1 VNAEA
6 SQAQAQAQ
14 AQPRSL
20 RSTLRDNLVAG
31 ILVAAPLSVVLW
43 VFNKL
48 VLSMDGV
55 LALVPTSIR
64 SLRWSPP
71 WLEKP
76 ISILETPGLGFFL
89 TLLLILLI
97 GTVTRGYVGRTVIQ
111 SLNDLVS
118 RVPLLGTI
126 YAGTR
131 QLLEAVFSSRAQNFQ
146 RVVLVEF
153 PRAGCYCLGFLTAES
168 WQGVQ
173 DAVGKALVSVFVPT
187 TPNPTSGFFVMYP
200 TDDLRVLNMTVEEA
214 FKAIMSSGIV
224 MPADGGLVEGVNVAE
239 LTAEVAVISGELE
252 VES

>member
-1 VNAEA
+1 MRRLQTA
-6 SQAQAQAQ
+6 
-14 AQPRSL
+14 
-20 RSTLRDNLVAG
+20 LRDNMVAG
-31 ILVAAPLSVVLW
+31 ILVAAPLSLVLW

-55 LALVPTSIR
+55 LALVPSNIR
-64 SLRWSPP
+64 LIEWSPP

-76 ISILETPGLGFFL
+76 ISIFETPGLGFFL

-97 GTVTRGYVGRTVIQ
+97 GTVARGYAGRTVIQ
-111 SLNDLVS
+111 AVTDLVS

-126 YAGTR
+126 YGGAR
-131 QLLEAVFSSRAQNFQ
+131 QLLEAVFSSRAQGFQ

-153 PRAGCYCLGFLTAES
+153 PRAGCYCLGFLTAEA
-168 WQGVQ
+168 WEGVEKV
-173 DAVGKALVSVFVPT
+173 VGEALVSVFVPT

-200 TDDLRVLNMTVEEA
+200 KSELRVLNMTVEEA

-224 MPADGGLVEGVNVAE
+224 IPSNGGLAE
-239 LTAEVAVISGELE
+239 DVDIAEITGEQVAVSIEKT